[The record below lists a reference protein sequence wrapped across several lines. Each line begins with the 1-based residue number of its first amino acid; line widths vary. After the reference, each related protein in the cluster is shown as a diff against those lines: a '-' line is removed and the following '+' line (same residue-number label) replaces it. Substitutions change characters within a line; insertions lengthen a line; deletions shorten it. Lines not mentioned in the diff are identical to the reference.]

1 MPKFYKQNKKRID
14 PRYFLNETT
23 LNEES
28 EDKEDILKDAEKL
41 LKADGDWTKV
51 KSTYQDAYTE
61 GKPGEDPKLTAYGK
75 KVEEKY
81 QELKKS
87 SRKKTKSGSRTV
99 SGRLK
104 AADKASR
111 STPKV
116 TRTGKQIRENANNL
130 REDINDDD
138 DLSLK
143 YILKFTDNGRARP
156 EFEEIERKFTN
167 DRIVQFAIADI
178 LRIAS
183 NQKRDLERIRQAQRI
198 LMNMQYGDAAAEE
211 LLRAI
216 NHCRKG

>member
-1 MPKFYKQNKKRID
+1 MPKFHRQNKKRID

-23 LNEES
+23 DRDLN
-28 EDKEDILKDAEKL
+28 
-41 LKADGDWTKV
+41 
-51 KSTYQDAYTE
+51 
-61 GKPGEDPKLTAYGK
+61 
-75 KVEEKY
+75 
-81 QELKKS
+81 
-87 SRKKTKSGSRTV
+87 
-99 SGRLK
+99 
-104 AADKASR
+104 
-111 STPKV
+111 
-116 TRTGKQIRENANNL
+116 
-130 REDINDDD
+130 EDINDDD

-183 NQKRDLERIRQAQRI
+183 NQKRDLEIIRQAQRI